1 MNYSADHPLEVWV
14 KYASSDSEE
23 WSKFALNRLHAEITS
38 VRVTHTAL
46 FITRGYQDFSPR
58 DSNAHSDLGATFC
71 MDKLLPTWRRGPALC
86 NGTKIMNLCLCAMES
101 QRPTSGL
108 VRICTIVVGFGE
120 G

>member
-58 DSNAHSDLGATFC
+58 DSNAHSDLGSHFLYGQVVTNVE
-71 MDKLLPTWRRGPALC
+71 KRP
-86 NGTKIMNLCLCAMES
+86 CAA
-101 QRPTSGL
+101 
-108 VRICTIVVGFGE
+108 
-120 G
+120 